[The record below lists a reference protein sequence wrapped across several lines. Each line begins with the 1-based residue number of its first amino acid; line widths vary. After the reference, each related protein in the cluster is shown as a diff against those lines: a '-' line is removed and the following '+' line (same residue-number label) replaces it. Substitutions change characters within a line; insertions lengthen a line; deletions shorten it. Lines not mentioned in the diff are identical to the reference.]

1 MGVAAPIFY
10 FGASVD
16 FLLSAFTLLR
26 FLQDRDNYWKMMQ
39 KYIGADITSLVTL
52 PVIICEPMT
61 NLQKMAEVCFQLI
74 AGLQRPAVFLF

>member
-1 MGVAAPIFY
+1 
-10 FGASVD
+10 
-16 FLLSAFTLLR
+16 
-26 FLQDRDNYWKMMQ
+26 MMQ

-74 AGLQRPAVFLF
+74 AGLQGPAVFLF